1 MYDIGMRINSLR
13 EQRGISQRSLAKRI
27 NKSASAVCSY
37 ESNSQFPPL
46 DVLISIAQV
55 LNVSLD
61 TIVGFDN
68 SEAVLLDK
76 LADDQKEILYL
87 LLTEFS
93 NCDRNS
99 TELTTQQVLIIQK
112 LIRLFTK

>member
-1 MYDIGMRINSLR
+1 MYDVGMRIKTLR
-13 EQRGISQRSLAKRI
+13 EQRGMSQRSLAKKI

-61 TIVGFDN
+61 VLVGYDN
-68 SEAVLLDK
+68 TDSVLLNR
-76 LADDQKEILYL
+76 LTDDQKEIVYL
-87 LLTEFS
+87 ILSEFS
-93 NCDRNS
+93 EYS
-99 TELTTQQVLIIQK
+99 HPSSELTPRQVQILQK
-112 LIRLFTK
+112 LILLFSK